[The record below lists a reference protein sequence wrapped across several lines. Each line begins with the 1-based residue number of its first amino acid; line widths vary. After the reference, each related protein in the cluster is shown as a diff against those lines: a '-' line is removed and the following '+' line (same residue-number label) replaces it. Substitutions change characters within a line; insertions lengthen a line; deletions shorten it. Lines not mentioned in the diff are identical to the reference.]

1 MNTSITWYIKVDI
14 TGDSTLD
21 ITGDITID
29 IKENMSSLEN

>member
-1 MNTSITWYIKVDI
+1 MNTNITWYIKGDI